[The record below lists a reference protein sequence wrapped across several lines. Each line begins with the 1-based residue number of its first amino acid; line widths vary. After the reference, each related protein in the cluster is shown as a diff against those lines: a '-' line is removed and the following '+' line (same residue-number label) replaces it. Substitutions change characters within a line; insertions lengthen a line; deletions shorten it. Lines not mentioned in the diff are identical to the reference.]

1 MSIFTILFFVVG
13 SLLEMCSL
21 IWVSTHIDSLNTIS
35 LIMFSFLIG
44 IVVGRA
50 YGREWFEKIQWHL
63 KSGTI
68 PPDEIVDGAV
78 MALASMLLITPGII
92 SDMIGFIV
100 IIPVVRGPFKD
111 LAVRMMKK
119 KIAVGESWF
128 FFKPN

>member
-1 MSIFTILFFVVG
+1 MSIVTILFFVIG
-13 SLLEMCSL
+13 SLLELASL
-21 IWVSTHIDSLNTIS
+21 VWISTVVGSLNTIS

-44 IVVGRA
+44 IVISRA
-50 YGREWFEKIQWHL
+50 YSREWFDKIQWHL

-68 PPDEIVDGAV
+68 PGDEIIDGAV
-78 MALASMLLITPGII
+78 MAMASLMLITPGIF
-92 SDMIGFIV
+92 SDVIGFIV
-100 IIPVVRGPFKD
+100 IIPVARGPFKD